1 MGKKN
6 QEPGLRAPEEL
17 LAAQNLVLEMIALGR
32 PLEEVL
38 RAIASFIDLLEPA
51 GASCIFLLEPDGRTM
66 KLAVASK
73 LPESFTGGVEG
84 ICLWGAC
91 GVAAEQR
98 ERVVV
103 RDIASDP
110 LYENHRELA
119 LNHGLESCWATPIL
133 SSDGATLGVVGIYH
147 DRPNTP

>member
-17 LAAQNLVLEMIALGR
+17 LAAQNLVLEMIALGS

-66 KLAVASK
+66 KLAVGSK
-73 LPESFTGGVEG
+73 LPEGLTGGVG
-84 ICLWGAC
+84 GVCLWGA
-91 GVAAEQR
+91 GGAAAEQR
-98 ERVVV
+98 EGVVGKG
-103 RDIASDP
+103 ITTHP
-110 LYENHRELA
+110 LYEDHREA
-119 LNHGLESCWATPIL
+119 PIKHL
-133 SSDGATLGVVGIYH
+133 PETW
-147 DRPNTP
+147 